1 MKMKKINLLLLVV
14 VLFHTA
20 YAQNPAYRVYKGN
33 GEQVSYQEMERQLS
47 QKELVFFGELHN
59 NPIAH
64 WLQLEL
70 TADLYEEHGD
80 QLVLGAEMF
89 EADDQLVLNEY
100 LEGTIREKNFREE
113 AKLWS
118 NYQTDY
124 RPLVQFAREKELP
137 FVATNIPRRYASLVA
152 LKGFEALE
160 GLTAQAKQYIA
171 PLPVAYDPDLPG
183 YKKMLKMQHGHAM
196 KERAKNFPKA
206 QAIKDATMAHFI
218 LENRME
224 NGLFLHFNGTYHT
237 NNKEGIVWYIRQEEP
252 ELDVGT
258 IATVQQDDTASLS
271 KQHQELADF
280 VLVIPSNM
288 TKTH

>member
-1 MKMKKINLLLLVV
+1 MKKFNLLLLMVV
-14 VLFHTA
+14 FVYTA
-20 YAQNPAYRVYKGN
+20 YTQNPAYRIFTER

-47 QKELVFFGELHN
+47 QKKLVFFGELHN

-70 TADLYEEHGD
+70 AGDLYEEHGD

-89 EADDQLVLNEY
+89 EADDQLILNEY

-118 NYQTDY
+118 NYHTDY
-124 RPLVQFAREKELP
+124 RPLVQFAREKELS
-137 FVATNIPRRYASLVA
+137 FVATNIPRRYASLVSM
-152 LKGFEALE
+152 KGFEALE
-160 GLTAQAKQYIA
+160 GLTAEAKEYIA
-171 PLPVAYDPDLPG
+171 PLPVAYDPELPG

-218 LENRME
+218 LENRTE

-237 NNKEGIVWYIRQEEP
+237 NNQEGIVWYIRQQQP
-252 ELDVGT
+252 EVEVGT
-258 IATVQQDDTASLS
+258 ISTVQQDETGSLS
-271 KQHQELADF
+271 QKHRGLADF
-280 VLVIPSNM
+280 VLVVPSNM